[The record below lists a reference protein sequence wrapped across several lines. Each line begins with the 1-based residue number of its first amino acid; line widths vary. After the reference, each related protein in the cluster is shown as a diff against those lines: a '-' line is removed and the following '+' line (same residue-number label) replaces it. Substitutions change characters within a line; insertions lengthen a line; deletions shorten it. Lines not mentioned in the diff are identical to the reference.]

1 MNAIRNILAVIGILA
16 IVVGIGGYV
25 KMAPMIAAF
34 NEFDEE
40 AYPTYV
46 EMVDQLIET
55 GNPAEAT
62 IWRAKV
68 AEDVSFEDLEESID
82 SIANERN
89 IRNVGELPLS
99 RQVELMTGEK
109 QRMIK
114 IYQFCN
120 PLTAVRMLE
129 HNLAYSAYLPCRI
142 SIVEDKTGQLWLYT
156 LNMNMMI
163 HGGKPLPPALKEEA
177 LGVKDIILDI
187 LNRGEAGEF

>member
-187 LNRGEAGEF
+187 LNRGAAGEF

>member
-1 MNAIRNILAVIGILA
+1 
-16 IVVGIGGYV
+16 
-25 KMAPMIAAF
+25 MAPMIAAF

-187 LNRGEAGEF
+187 LNRGAAGEF